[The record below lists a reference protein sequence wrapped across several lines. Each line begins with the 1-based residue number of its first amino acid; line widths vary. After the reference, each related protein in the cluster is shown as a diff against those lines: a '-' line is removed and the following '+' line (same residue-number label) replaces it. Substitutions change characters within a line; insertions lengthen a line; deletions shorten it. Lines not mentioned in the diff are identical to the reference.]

1 MGCRVVETRLKLL
14 LLLPVHVQ
22 LIYAGK
28 VLKDPTLMVKDIV
41 QQVRPSA
48 GASGVCAH
56 WLKTLGTA
64 EQHPPHIRGVI
75 THTPCD
81 RLPWALLFPL

>member
-1 MGCRVVETRLKLL
+1 M
-14 LLLPVHVQ
+14 PVLQ

-48 GASGVCAH
+48 GAAGCVR
-56 WLKTLGTA
+56 TG
-64 EQHPPHIRGVI
+64 
-75 THTPCD
+75 
-81 RLPWALLFPL
+81 